1 MAGLVDL
8 ARLAGFEG
16 IVEHD
21 AAEES
26 LVADDHYPHG
36 VIPRPL
42 TALIPERAR
51 SVLLCPILASR
62 TIAGRSQHGVRE
74 LMRFWVFLRR
84 GQLQSAQSFDRQGQ
98 S

>member
-26 LVADDHYPHG
+26 LVADDHY
-36 VIPRPL
+36 R
-42 TALIPERAR
+42 TALFPAR
-51 SVLLCPILASR
+51 
-62 TIAGRSQHGVRE
+62 
-74 LMRFWVFLRR
+74 
-84 GQLQSAQSFDRQGQ
+84 
-98 S
+98 